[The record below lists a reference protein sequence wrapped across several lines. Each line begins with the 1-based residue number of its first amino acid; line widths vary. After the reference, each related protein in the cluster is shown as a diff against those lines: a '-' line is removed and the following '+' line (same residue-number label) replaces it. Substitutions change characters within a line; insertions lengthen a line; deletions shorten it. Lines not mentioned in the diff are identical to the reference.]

1 MELWLGWPV
10 PSLVPG
16 EVITSFQGTA
26 QRVVGRGGGG
36 GGWAP
41 WEIPS
46 PEFASGEAGGFLNC
60 HQMETSVKLFMEHA
74 MPARLVQRS
83 YFSEKKEQLL
93 NYH

>member
-1 MELWLGWPV
+1 MLWLGWPV

-16 EVITSFQGTA
+16 EVITSFQGT
-26 QRVVGRGGGG
+26 GRLGFGQGGGK

-60 HQMETSVKLFMEHA
+60 HQMETSVKPFMKHA
-74 MPARLVQRS
+74 MSARLVQRS
-83 YFSEKKEQLL
+83 
-93 NYH
+93 